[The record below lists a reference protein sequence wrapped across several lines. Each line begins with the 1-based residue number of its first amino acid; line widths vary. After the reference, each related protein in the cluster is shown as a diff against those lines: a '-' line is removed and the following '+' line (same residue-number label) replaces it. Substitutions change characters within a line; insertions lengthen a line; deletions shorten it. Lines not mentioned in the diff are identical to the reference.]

1 MRRCLVSMK
10 TIVAVV
16 VFLIAVPTFAA
27 GTKIYA
33 SYETTRQ
40 ALIKTSVAEVQAG
53 AKQIA
58 IAARAEKQ
66 VAIAAKADALAKVAD
81 LAAARN
87 AFAALSD
94 EMINFRASDKGD
106 RPIVVYCPMEKKSW
120 LQPKGE
126 VGNPYLSAG
135 MRKCGEIKQQ

>member
-1 MRRCLVSMK
+1 MSIKQLF
-10 TIVAVV
+10 VV
-16 VFLIAVPTFAA
+16 VALLTAVPTFAA
-27 GTKIYA
+27 GTKIYT

-40 ALIKTSVAEVQAG
+40 ALIKTSVADVQAG
-53 AKQIA
+53 AKQVA
-58 IAARAEKQ
+58 VAARVEKQ
-66 VAIAAKADALAKVAD
+66 VAIAAKADALAEVAD

-94 EMINFRASDKGD
+94 EMIKFRASDKGD